1 MQIIYKKNV
10 QKNIFPKKKTI
21 PSKIFNLFVSSN
33 IDFQKKITI
42 QLRIEFQMKLINV
55 HIMHYLEEI

>member
-1 MQIIYKKNV
+1 MQAHTDKMHRKKTPKKNLPPQKKLNKMQIH
-10 QKNIFPKKKTI
+10 F
-21 PSKIFNLFVSSN
+21 L
-33 IDFQKKITI
+33 